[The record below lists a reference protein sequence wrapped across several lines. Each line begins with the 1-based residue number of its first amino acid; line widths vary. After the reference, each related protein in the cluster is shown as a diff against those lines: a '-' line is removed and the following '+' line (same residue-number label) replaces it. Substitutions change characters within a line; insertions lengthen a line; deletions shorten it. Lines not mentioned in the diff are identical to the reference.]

1 MALRKSDFTRKTVS
15 VLPDAETD
23 ISDKSEHELQ
33 WAENLRTLIL
43 KHPIGGGSSNE
54 AIEKEL
60 IAKNLGISFSTFKR
74 KRRTFEEEQTLS
86 SLFSKS
92 SSGGRG
98 KRRLTVEVINLVHEI
113 IDRTDG
119 KSGSKH
125 ARDSDIV
132 KMARAESHTAG
143 YPVPAA
149 NTVRSIIRDYSIHQ
163 RAKRKFG
170 SRYAKVEYDAHPGT
184 TPEVFAPLERIQI
197 DHTLVDVVVTD
208 SENRFPLGRPW
219 ITVAIDEYTKAILGF
234 YLSFEHPS
242 ATVLAF
248 AMTRFV
254 LKKDEWLDKLDIDHS
269 WPMHGIPHTI
279 YVDNGMDFKNSGLIS
294 GCREHGINRPE
305 YRPPGQPHYGG
316 IIERVLG
323 TLMGEMR
330 LCNGST
336 TKEWLGKKVT
346 YDAHE
351 TAEMTLHELEVY
363 LATFI
368 AGIYHKTQRDTLDY
382 QTPEKRWNS
391 YFLGTENGPVRPQ
404 PRLPKDPLRFT
415 IDFMASAKRVVKPSR
430 VDLHNMSYWDEVLR
444 SIVHKGD
451 RRSYE
456 FRWNHYDITKIYMR
470 HPISGKYHIIHN
482 RRGYTHPISLK
493 EWKEVGRYLKERGYD
508 KADEDTRFR
517 ALEELRAVRNKAS
530 TEKRRKQRQ
539 AVLAK
544 RQSTQE
550 NVATFLPPSSTSKP
564 AVQNIVEPEADESFV
579 PQRLNVRKR

>member
-1 MALRKSDFTRKTVS
+1 VSVMVLRKSDFIRKTAP
-15 VLPDAETD
+15 VLPDAQSD
-23 ISDKSEHELQ
+23 ISDKSEEDLL
-33 WAENLRTLIL
+33 WAERLRNLIL
-43 KHPIGGGSSNE
+43 KYPTGARTPNSV
-54 AIEKEL
+54 IEEDL
-60 IAKNLGISFSTFKR
+60 LTQDLDISFSTFKR

-98 KRRLTVEVINLVHEI
+98 KRRISVDVVNLAHEI
-113 IDRTDG
+113 IERTDG
-119 KSGSKH
+119 KTGSKH

-132 KMARAESHTAG
+132 KMVRAESHTMG
-143 YPVPAA
+143 YSVPAA
-149 NTVRSIIRDYSIHQ
+149 NTVRDIIKEYSIHK
-163 RAKRKFG
+163 RAKKKFG
-170 SRYAKVEYDAHPGT
+170 SRYAKVEYDAHPGE

-208 SENRFPLGRPW
+208 AENRVALGRPW
-219 ITVAIDEYTKAILGF
+219 ITAAIDEYTKSFLGF

-254 LKKDEWLDKLDIDHS
+254 LKKDEWLNRLAIDHT

-316 IIERVLG
+316 IIERALG

-330 LCNGST
+330 LCSGST
-336 TKEWLGKKVT
+336 TREWLNKKVT
-346 YDAHE
+346 FDATE
-351 TAEMTLHELEVY
+351 TAEMTLRELESY

-368 AGIYHKTQRDTLDY
+368 AGVYHKTQRSTLEH
-382 QTPEKRWNS
+382 QTPEGRWNK
-391 YFLGTENGPVRPQ
+391 YFLGSESGPVRPQ
-404 PRLPKDPLRFT
+404 PRLPMDPLRFT
-415 IDFMASAKRVVKPSR
+415 IDFMASAKRVIKPSR

-444 SIVHKGD
+444 EVVHKGD
-451 RRSYE
+451 RRHYE

-470 HPISGKYHIIHN
+470 HPTSGKYHIIHN
-482 RRGYTHPISLK
+482 RRRYTQPISLH
-493 EWKEVGRYLKERGYD
+493 EWKEVGRFLKNRGYE

-517 ALEELRAVRNKAS
+517 ALEEMRALRNRAS
-530 TEKRRKQRQ
+530 TEKKKALRRKT
-539 AVLAK
+539 LAK
-544 RQSTQE
+544 RASTQE
-550 NVATFLPPSSTSKP
+550 KVKSFLPPSPKLKP
-564 AVQNIVEPEADESFV
+564 VIQDIVEDDFV